1 MNNIVYT
8 LYLDL
13 KNENEKLVRF
23 RIPQVPGD
31 LNKDKIIN
39 LMNIFI
45 ENQEIFDLDSKLIES
60 LGANIEGRTNSTI
73 K

>member
-8 LYLDL
+8 LYLDF

-31 LNKDKIIN
+31 LDKDKIIN
-39 LMNIFI
+39 LMNIFL
-45 ENQEIFDLDSKLIES
+45 ENQEIFDLDSRLVES
-60 LGANIEGRTNSTI
+60 LGANIEGRTNSTN

>member
-8 LYLDL
+8 LYLDF

-31 LNKDKIIN
+31 LDKDKIIN
-39 LMNIFI
+39 LMNIFL
-45 ENQEIFDLDSKLIES
+45 ENQEIFDLDSRLVES

>member
-8 LYLDL
+8 LYLDF

-45 ENQEIFDLDSKLIES
+45 DNQEIFDLDSKLIES

>member
-8 LYLDL
+8 LYLDF

-23 RIPQVPGD
+23 RIPQVPGN

>member
-8 LYLDL
+8 LYLDF

-31 LNKDKIIN
+31 LDKDKIIN

>member
-8 LYLDL
+8 LYLDF

-31 LNKDKIIN
+31 LDKDKIIN

-45 ENQEIFDLDSKLIES
+45 ENQDIFDLDSKLIES

>member
-8 LYLDL
+8 LYLDF
-13 KNENEKLVRF
+13 KSENEKLVRF

-31 LNKDKIIN
+31 LDKDKIIN
-39 LMNIFI
+39 LMNIFL
-45 ENQEIFDLDSKLIES
+45 ENQEIFDLDSRLVES

>member
-8 LYLDL
+8 LYLDF

-31 LNKDKIIN
+31 LDKDKIIN
-39 LMNIFI
+39 LMNIFL
-45 ENQEIFDLDSKLIES
+45 ENQEIFDLDSRLGES
-60 LGANIEGRTNSTI
+60 LGANIEGRTNSTN

>member
-8 LYLDL
+8 LYLDF

-31 LNKDKIIN
+31 LHKDKIIN

-45 ENQEIFDLDSKLIES
+45 ENQEIFDLDSRLVES

>member
-8 LYLDL
+8 LYLDF

-31 LNKDKIIN
+31 LDKDKILN

>member
-1 MNNIVYT
+1 MNNIIYT
-8 LYLDL
+8 LYLDF

-45 ENQEIFDLDSKLIES
+45 DNQEIFDLDSKLIES

>member
-8 LYLDL
+8 LYLDF

-31 LNKDKIIN
+31 LSKDKIIN

-45 ENQEIFDLDSKLIES
+45 ENQEIFDLDSRLVES

>member
-8 LYLDL
+8 LYLDF

-31 LNKDKIIN
+31 LDKDKIIN

-45 ENQEIFDLDSKLIES
+45 ENQDIFDLDSRLVES

>member
-8 LYLDL
+8 LYLDF

-31 LNKDKIIN
+31 LGKDKIIN

-45 ENQEIFDLDSKLIES
+45 ENQEIFDLDSRLVES

>member
-8 LYLDL
+8 LYLDF
-13 KNENEKLVRF
+13 KNENEKLIRF

-31 LNKDKIIN
+31 LDKDKIIN

-45 ENQEIFDLDSKLIES
+45 ENQEIFDLDSRLVES

>member
-8 LYLDL
+8 LYLDF

-31 LNKDKIIN
+31 LDKDKIIN
-39 LMNIFI
+39 LMNIFL
-45 ENQEIFDLDSKLIES
+45 ENQDIFDLDSRLVES

>member
-8 LYLDL
+8 LYLDF

-60 LGANIEGRTNSTI
+60 LGAEIEGRTNSTI

>member
-8 LYLDL
+8 LYLDF

-31 LNKDKIIN
+31 LDKDKIIN

-45 ENQEIFDLDSKLIES
+45 ENQEIFDLDSRLVES

>member
-1 MNNIVYT
+1 MNTIVYT
-8 LYLDL
+8 LYLDF

>member
-8 LYLDL
+8 LYLDF

-45 ENQEIFDLDSKLIES
+45 ENQEIFDLDSRLVES

>member
-8 LYLDL
+8 LYLDF

>member
-8 LYLDL
+8 LYLDF

-45 ENQEIFDLDSKLIES
+45 DNQEIFDLDSKLIES
-60 LGANIEGRTNSTI
+60 LGANIEGRTNSAI